1 MLIEQGCENA
11 TYQFICISFIKGFM
25 DYATSA
31 MNAKVLKK
39 ERYQT
44 ICEKSFYICNEKY
57 KKTHDIKRSFQHEN
71 QKGGCTL
78 RTVS

>member
-31 MNAKVLKK
+31 MNAKV
-39 ERYQT
+39 
-44 ICEKSFYICNEKY
+44 Y
-57 KKTHDIKRSFQHEN
+57 KKRKIPDNPWKIIIYMQWEIQENTWYQKELSAWEPKRRMY
-71 QKGGCTL
+71 T
-78 RTVS
+78 